1 MSLLSLSMFKQFRST
16 TVQINLLPACNL
28 LPVWKYIWLP
38 VFKYICCQCLNK
50 FFVRPVWNILVA
62 KFWVYLLPENRRI
75 CCLARVLVNLMK
87 PLRICTLCG
96 QMSDLVW
103 DFSDLPLFQ
112 TFTYWR
118 EKKLTFSLES
128 VCA

>member
-1 MSLLSLSMFKQFRST
+1 MD
-16 TVQINLLPACNL
+16 
-28 LPVWKYIWLP
+28 
-38 VFKYICCQCLNK
+38 
-50 FFVRPVWNILVA
+50 
-62 KFWVYLLPENRRI
+62 LLPE
-75 CCLARVLVNLMK
+75 CCLASVLVNLMK

-118 EKKLTFSLES
+118 EKKLTFSPES
-128 VCA
+128 VSAQNLHF